1 MGHSGPGTFIHAK
14 TTSNVYSSF
23 PPMSQQYR
31 IIEEHP
37 EESIITSQIQ
47 SLHILVGCKLSS
59 VADTD
64 TITVNLL
71 IDNQIPTI
79 PIIPTIP
86 NIIPQAIELAR
97 WFGAWRPILI
107 RMISLN
113 QLGASA
119 FFFVLGGPAWSY
131 SSSLGNNGSLGYF
144 TYLTPLP
151 PPIHLEPAV
160 RRASLETTPHQ
171 ISIQNQLGGSE

>member
-1 MGHSGPGTFIHAK
+1 
-14 TTSNVYSSF
+14 
-23 PPMSQQYR
+23 MSQQYR

-59 VADTD
+59 VADAD

-86 NIIPQAIELAR
+86 NIILQAAPHHDEPAGRLS
-97 WFGAWRPILI
+97 
-107 RMISLN
+107 ISL
-113 QLGASA
+113 
-119 FFFVLGGPAWSY
+119 FEVL
-131 SSSLGNNGSLGYF
+131 
-144 TYLTPLP
+144 LTLQPLT
-151 PPIHLEPAV
+151 
-160 RRASLETTPHQ
+160 SPH
-171 ISIQNQLGGSE
+171 I

>member
-1 MGHSGPGTFIHAK
+1 
-14 TTSNVYSSF
+14 
-23 PPMSQQYR
+23 MSQQYR

-37 EESIITSQIQ
+37 EKSMIISQIQ
-47 SLHILVGCKLSS
+47 SLHIIVGCKLSS
-59 VADTD
+59 VANAD

-79 PIIPTIP
+79 PVIPTIP
-86 NIIPQAIELAR
+86 NIIPQAMEPAR
-97 WFGAWRPILI
+97 RIGAWRPILI

-119 FFFVLGGPAWSY
+119 FFFVLVGQLGGY
-131 SSSLGNNGSLGYF
+131 SSSLGNNGSLGYL

-171 ISIQNQLGGSE
+171 ISIQNQFGGSE